1 MADRGCDDIHQGLP
15 DRNGTLPLTWRPGL
29 LAPAPAGALWS
40 RNGGPMDTISKTKV
54 RKGRKFDQ
62 VLEGA
67 RTVFL
72 RDGFDGASVDDIARE
87 ALVSKATL
95 YSYFPDKRLLFMEVA
110 KAECRRQT
118 EAAEAD
124 IADTAPVADV
134 LRLAAGRITDFVLSE
149 FGQRVFRICVAESDR
164 FPGLGHEFY
173 HSGPMLIRQRVADY
187 LRKAITRGD
196 VVADDPDFAAE
207 QFLQLC
213 KADLHE
219 RLIFG
224 LAQCCTPADRQ
235 RVIDGAV
242 DMFMARYGAKGRG

>member
-1 MADRGCDDIHQGLP
+1 M
-15 DRNGTLPLTWRPGL
+15 
-29 LAPAPAGALWS
+29 GAVLEQS
-40 RNGGPMDTISKTKV
+40 V

-67 RTVFL
+67 RIIFL

-87 ALVSKATL
+87 AGVSKATL

-110 KAECRRQT
+110 KAECRRQAD
-118 EAAEAD
+118 EAEALID
-124 IADTAPVADV
+124 GAAPVEQV
-134 LRLAAGRITDFVLSE
+134 LRLAAERLIEFVLSD

-173 HSGPMLIRQRVADY
+173 HSGPLLIRERIAEY
-187 LRKAITRGD
+187 LRGAMARGEVRIDD
-196 VVADDPDFAAE
+196 VYLAAD

-219 RLIFG
+219 RMIFG
-224 LAQCCTPADRQ
+224 MADCCGPSDRQ

-242 DMFMARYGAKGRG
+242 SMFMARYAAR

>member
-1 MADRGCDDIHQGLP
+1 MANAATQ
-15 DRNGTLPLTWRPGL
+15 
-29 LAPAPAGALWS
+29 
-40 RNGGPMDTISKTKV
+40 TI
-54 RKGRKFDQ
+54 RKGRKYDQ

-67 RTVFL
+67 RSVFM

-87 ALVSKATL
+87 AGVSKATL

-110 KAECRRQT
+110 KAECRRQAD
-118 EAAEAD
+118 EAEALID
-124 IADTAPVADV
+124 DAAPVDQV
-134 LRLAAGRITDFVLSE
+134 LRLAADRIVGFVLSE

-173 HSGPMLIRQRVADY
+173 HSGPLLIRARVAEY
-187 LRKAITRGD
+187 LQKSVNRGALSIGD
-196 VVADDPDFAAE
+196 IDLAAE

-224 LAQCCTPADRQ
+224 MAQSIAPKDRK
-235 RVIDGAV
+235 RIIDGAV
-242 DMFMARYGAKGRG
+242 DMFLARYGVAQGNLRDQP